1 MPPSRIKR
9 SNSSPTLLNLSN
21 DHKSILQAICKMWG
35 ISMTKFVEISIEKA
49 SQDVAKELFD
59 AEKKDGQE
67 TEGRQEEVQV
77 D

>member
-1 MPPSRIKR
+1 
-9 SNSSPTLLNLSN
+9 
-21 DHKSILQAICKMWG
+21 
-35 ISMTKFVEISIEKA
+35 MTKFVEISIEKA